1 MLSAPLSRLWFFWRG
16 LTRLDRA
23 ALGVTLLYGLVW
35 LGRAFKREIPFSRFI
50 GFLFF
55 LSLSYLL
62 FRIAGWT
69 RGRLLWSLRNRLI
82 VAYVLIAVVPILLL
96 IVMAALSTYLLYWQ
110 LGAYLLYEDIEKRI
124 ERLEATAETL
134 AVSLTAE
141 IAASPRTAA
150 LPASTRA
157 DLPGLQVELGAG
169 QELLDRQG
177 GPTQD
182 RFAGIVQRGDKLCL
196 RTVVARPTPT
206 GRLLV
211 SASVPV
217 SSELMDSL
225 APELGPIQMVATRLA
240 TEGGPKG
247 LVLPIGNQNFV
258 RVAQITTRLRRLP
271 PRTNF
276 LDYEI
281 GALSRLEAVLADPRP
296 EEASSSPVLVS
307 FSVRPSQ
314 LNRRLLR
321 SLGEFAGTA
330 VTTLLVVGIFFLVI
344 EVAAL
349 VTGIVLTRT
358 ITRAVSDLYG
368 ATQYVQAGD
377 LTHRVRIKRNDQL
390 GALGESFNSMTSSIS
405 ALIEEQRQRQR
416 LENEL
421 SIAREVQEQLFPQAL
436 PSLPGIQLE
445 AICRPARMVSGD
457 YYDFIRLGPTRL
469 GIALAD
475 ISGKGISAALLMAS
489 LQAALRSQVQ
499 LDGRLS
505 ENTADVVSRLNRHL
519 YLNTS
524 EDRFATLFYAIYD
537 TSSCTLHYTNAGHLP
552 PLCLIGEKVCKL
564 EEGGMVVGVFDN
576 CTYEQGI
583 LQVEPG
589 SLLLAYSDGMT
600 EPENVYG
607 EEFGVKGVLEVA
619 LRHRNAVPQVLA
631 QTLMRAAEEWA
642 GAAEQADDMTLIVAR
657 LG

>member
-1 MLSAPLSRLWFFWRG
+1 
-16 LTRLDRA
+16 
-23 ALGVTLLYGLVW
+23 V
-35 LGRAFKREIPFSRFI
+35 
-50 GFLFF
+50 
-55 LSLSYLL
+55 L
-62 FRIAGWT
+62 FR
-69 RGRLLWSLRNRLI
+69 S
-82 VAYVLIAVVPILLL
+82 
-96 IVMAALSTYLLYWQ
+96 
-110 LGAYLLYEDIEKRI
+110 
-124 ERLEATAETL
+124 
-134 AVSLTAE
+134 
-141 IAASPRTAA
+141 
-150 LPASTRA
+150 
-157 DLPGLQVELGAG
+157 
-169 QELLDRQG
+169 
-177 GPTQD
+177 
-182 RFAGIVQRGDKLCL
+182 
-196 RTVVARPTPT
+196 
-206 GRLLV
+206 
-211 SASVPV
+211 
-217 SSELMDSL
+217 
-225 APELGPIQMVATRLA
+225 
-240 TEGGPKG
+240 
-247 LVLPIGNQNFV
+247 
-258 RVAQITTRLRRLP
+258 
-271 PRTNF
+271 
-276 LDYEI
+276 
-281 GALSRLEAVLADPRP
+281 LADPRP
-296 EEASSSPVLVS
+296 EEASTSPVLVS

-519 YLNTS
+519 YHS
-524 EDRFATLFYAIYD
+524 
-537 TSSCTLHYTNAGHLP
+537 
-552 PLCLIGEKVCKL
+552 
-564 EEGGMVVGVFDN
+564 
-576 CTYEQGI
+576 
-583 LQVEPG
+583 
-589 SLLLAYSDGMT
+589 
-600 EPENVYG
+600 
-607 EEFGVKGVLEVA
+607 
-619 LRHRNAVPQVLA
+619 
-631 QTLMRAAEEWA
+631 AAEERF
-642 GAAEQADDMTLIVAR
+642 GTPFHPISDRTMPPLPFPNTPHLLPLPR
-657 LG
+657 